1 MWRFHTLLSG
11 PFLVLSKF
19 NLQAT
24 MLWTRQE
31 LIEMYQ
37 EENTTANG
45 EDGTSTYGLR
55 VTERLPQAQGSVTSF
70 PNKASG

>member
-1 MWRFHTLLSG
+1 
-11 PFLVLSKF
+11 
-19 NLQAT
+19 
-24 MLWTRQE
+24 
-31 LIEMYQ
+31 MYQ